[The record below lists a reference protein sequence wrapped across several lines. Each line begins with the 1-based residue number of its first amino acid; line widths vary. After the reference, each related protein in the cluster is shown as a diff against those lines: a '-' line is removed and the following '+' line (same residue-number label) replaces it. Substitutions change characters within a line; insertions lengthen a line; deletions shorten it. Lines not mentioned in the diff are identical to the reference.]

1 MKGGAYDLCLMDIDM
16 PIMDGLQATKIIRNE
31 LKYFPIMALTGNL
44 GAKKRY
50 LETGMDDFL
59 EKPYSIDNLH
69 GKIILATK

>member
-59 EKPYSIDNLH
+59 EKPYSIKNLH